1 MLIIFLYFSIGII
14 SLIKN
19 FEETRIKWTKAL
31 EEIRERNSFI
41 LKLETEIRDL
51 KEQLQSIRMAFARE
65 VKTRSLLKNEND
77 YLKKRHQLLKK
88 FIMNDMPNLTTM
100 QSNTE
105 LMSVLNMEKPPKDDT
120 DDGLLFDKSD
130 DSIDGDVREVKIAR
144 YETPKKEKINI
155 SDDENSVFN
164 TGFVSDKQID
174 DQIKSI
180 PSTNFIECRKS
191 TQIYSRKNLLSSKL
205 EPDRLDSRPH
215 KLQEKTCLKPLI
227 CTVCGKNISFCS
239 QYVVCTEC
247 RGVGHNRCKNLL
259 PKPCLPYISS
269 QSIRKMISMGNTKN
283 GLGKLLMIS
292 DFTNGNT
299 RPCVPALLIHCCNEI
314 DRRICLAK
322 KDLNRQNNNGTDS
335 SLVGLYRVCANS
347 GDIRE
352 LRNKILEAKHGIPNL
367 TTIIDIH
374 TICGVVKMFLIDLQD
389 ALLTRVL
396 WHDFVRASGIFNL
409 IF

>member
-1 MLIIFLYFSIGII
+1 
-14 SLIKN
+14 
-19 FEETRIKWTKAL
+19 
-31 EEIRERNSFI
+31 
-41 LKLETEIRDL
+41 
-51 KEQLQSIRMAFARE
+51 MAFARE
-65 VKTRSLLKNEND
+65 VKSKSLLKNEHD
-77 YLKKRHQLLKK
+77 YLKKRFQLLKK
-88 FIMNDMPNLTTM
+88 LIMEGDMPNLTTM

-105 LMSVLNMEKPPKDDT
+105 LMSVLNMEKPPKEDT

-130 DSIDGDVREVKIAR
+130 DSIDEDAREIKIAKF
-144 YETPKKEKINI
+144 ESPQKEKMDIN
-155 SDDENSVFN
+155 DDENSIFN
-164 TGFVSDKQID
+164 TGFVLDKKTD
-174 DQIKSI
+174 DQIKTTL
-180 PSTNFIECRKS
+180 STNSIMCHKS
-191 TQIYSRKNLLSSKL
+191 AQIYSRKNLLCSKL

-215 KLQEKTCLKPLI
+215 KLQEKTCLKPQV

-239 QYVVCTEC
+239 QYVVCIEC

-259 PKPCLPYISS
+259 PKPCLPYISG
-269 QSIRKMISMGNTKN
+269 QCIRKMISMGSTKN
-283 GLGKLLMIS
+283 GFGKLLMIS
-292 DFTNGNT
+292 DFTNVHT

-314 DRRICLAK
+314 DRRIGLAK
-322 KDLNRQNNNGTDS
+322 KDLNRQNNGTDS

-396 WHDFVRASGIFNL
+396 WHDFVRASGI
-409 IF
+409 